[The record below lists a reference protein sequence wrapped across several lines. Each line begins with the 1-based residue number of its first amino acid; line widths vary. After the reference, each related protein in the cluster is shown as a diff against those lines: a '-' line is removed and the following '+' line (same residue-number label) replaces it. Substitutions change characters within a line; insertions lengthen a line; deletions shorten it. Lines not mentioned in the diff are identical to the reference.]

1 MNTPYIPGTNQPPEL
16 PLGRFLPP
24 IPKGMVRNWCQKTL
38 QPDQWVFDPF
48 GFSPL
53 LAIEVANTGHSILV
67 AANNPIHA
75 FLIKVIASAPKKEAL
90 TAALQDLATST
101 KGQERMESYIRSFY
115 AVTCAD
121 CGRQI
126 EADAFLWKKGDGQP
140 YAALVDC
147 PFCGA
152 RGEQTLSANVLLNIE
167 PLPPIQMHRARALNR
182 IVDWQDPLRTQVENA
197 LGTYPPRP
205 LIVLQTIINKLDSLN
220 QTPYR
225 RELLI
230 ALILSAADKGNT
242 LWAHPTPRERPRQI
256 VIPSVYK
263 EQNLWKALENGLQTW
278 QEFDTPTPVYDW
290 EGDFNQTS
298 AIFLY
303 KGRSK
308 ELELP
313 TNDTPL
319 PAILT
324 VIPRPNQAFWT
335 LSALWTG
342 WIWGQEAVN
351 PIRQVLARQRYDWNW
366 HTLALGSVFES
377 LNDVKGNPLP
387 VYGLIAENEPLLL
400 LATLLAADLSGYRLT
415 GFAQSQDDLVAQCNW
430 QRANKPANISIPPNR
445 ALVEEKLRAFIE
457 TKGEPA
463 NYQQIHAAAVG
474 GLANEN
480 QLAIDA
486 FLESKHQT
494 ASETQRWLESIIEDN
509 PHLYRLPD
517 ETSSIETGDW
527 WLKDPSNAKAPL
539 IDRIE
544 AEIIQHLIEEKTTS
558 AEAVKALIYEAFP
571 GILTPNNLVILNCL
585 ESYADQIDQQNHTW
599 QLRQSETPAARKAD
613 IQEIRKSLSQIGKRL
628 EYKVQE
634 HVPLIWLE
642 DEESPAKYHFHVF
655 ASAMVSKHIEKSSA
669 DSTKR
674 VLVLPGSRANLLAFK
689 TQRDPILAEKL
700 DRDYLILKFRQV
712 RDLEANPL
720 LTRDLF
726 EKQIHTDQPEYR
738 DSQLALF

>member
-1 MNTPYIPGTNQPPEL
+1 
-16 PLGRFLPP
+16 
-24 IPKGMVRNWCQKTL
+24 
-38 QPDQWVFDPF
+38 
-48 GFSPL
+48 
-53 LAIEVANTGHSILV
+53 
-67 AANNPIHA
+67 
-75 FLIKVIASAPKKEAL
+75 
-90 TAALQDLATST
+90 
-101 KGQERMESYIRSFY
+101 
-115 AVTCAD
+115 
-121 CGRQI
+121 
-126 EADAFLWKKGDGQP
+126 
-140 YAALVDC
+140 
-147 PFCGA
+147 
-152 RGEQTLSANVLLNIE
+152 
-167 PLPPIQMHRARALNR
+167 
-182 IVDWQDPLRTQVENA
+182 
-197 LGTYPPRP
+197 

-242 LWAHPTPRERPRQI
+242 LWSHPTPRERPRQI

-278 QEFDTPTPVYDW
+278 QEFDNPTPVYDW

-400 LATLLAADLSGYRLT
+400 LAALLAADLSGYRLT
-415 GFAQSQDDLVAQCNW
+415 GFSQSQDDLVAQCKW
-430 QRANKPANISIPPNR
+430 GRANKPATRSMQPNR

-457 TKGEPA
+457 LKGEPA

-509 PHLYRLPD
+509 PFLYRLPD

-527 WLKDPSNAKAPL
+527 WLKDPSKAKAPL

-544 AEIIQHLIEEKTTS
+544 GEIIQHLIEEKTTS

-585 ESYADQIDQQNHTW
+585 ESYADQTDQENHTW
-599 QLRQSETPAARKAD
+599 QLRQSEFPAARKVD
-613 IQEIRKSLSQIGKRL
+613 IREIRNALSQIGKHL
-628 EYKVQE
+628 GYQVQE
-634 HVPLIWLE
+634 QVPIIWLE
-642 DEESPAKYHFHVF
+642 DGESPTKYRFHVF
-655 ASAMVSKHIEKSSA
+655 ASAMVSRHIEKSS
-669 DSTKR
+669 DDHIKR

-689 TQRDPILAEKL
+689 TQRDPILAERL

-720 LTRDLF
+720 LTRELF
-726 EKQIHTDQPEYR
+726 EKQIHMDQPEYR